1 MGDYNMALHYLT
13 DDRWN
18 SLTVYEKLHVLQTV
32 ENAVAFREGRHA
44 CQVSGEFIPSSD
56 DAVTLG
62 YYSQTT
68 RDITINTEQL
78 APQSKYGSNYKV
90 HLDTILHEGRH
101 AYQHQVVLGEIEHP
115 DPQVV
120 QSWADNMAP
129 GHYITYERNP
139 RGYYSQPI
147 ERDARDFARE
157 KAITI
162 EQEKELALN
171 PEPKPIVLAR
181 DENELRA
188 VGLRNVEDILEVKR
202 DDYRDKSIVY
212 GPEMEQLIARDR
224 VELLMELARDA
235 FPGQPQIHDERDD
248 VEQLFDDVEM
258 DATVQD
264 KQSMREAIEGQMDS
278 SSSTETESAGR
289 ESGRNAQRDTGINHW
304 SYRRG

>member
-1 MGDYNMALHYLT
+1 MDDYDSVLQALT
-13 DDRWN
+13 DGNWN
-18 SLTVYEKLHVLQTV
+18 SLNVDEKLNVLQAV
-32 ENAVAFREGRHA
+32 ENEIAVREGRQP

-78 APQSKYGSNYKV
+78 APQSKYGNDYKV

-115 DPQVV
+115 DPQIV

-188 VGLRNVEDILEVKR
+188 AGLRNIEDILEVKR
-202 DDYRDKSIVY
+202 DDYRDKGIVD

-224 VELLMELARDA
+224 VELLMEFEHDA
-235 FPGQPQIHDERDD
+235 FPGQPQMHDERDD
-248 VEQLFDDVEM
+248 VEQLFDDVDM

-264 KQSMREAIEGQMDS
+264 KQSMREAIERQMDS
-278 SSSTETESAGR
+278 SSSTETESTGR
-289 ESGRNAQRDTGINHW
+289 ESGRTAQRDNGMNH
-304 SYRRG
+304 